1 MKEAEFLAGVFFEFE
16 LPYDKIFLF
25 KYFMS
30 DLEKQFL
37 RYYFCFQE
45 IEHFS
50 NHTGFCCQTRW
61 TRILEKRLKMLMQC
75 HEYYK
80 KNFEL
85 EKLAKIEMGKMKFG
99 EIKKYALEYSR

>member
-1 MKEAEFLAGVFFEFE
+1 MREAEFLAGVFFDFE
-16 LPYDKIFLF
+16 LPQDKMFLF
-25 KYFMS
+25 KYFRS

-37 RYYFCFQE
+37 RYYFCFYE

-50 NHTGFCCQTRW
+50 NHTGFYCQNRW
-61 TRILEKRLKMLMQC
+61 TRILEKRVRLLIKC

-85 EKLAKIEMGKMKFG
+85 ENLAKVEMGKIKFG
-99 EIKKYALEYSR
+99 DIKCFGI